1 MAYDP
6 NALSLVTESP
16 LQGAG
21 QQWQYITA
29 VDNQAAVNTA
39 NYFSDAVAKKLL
51 VNDTINYTASDKSW
65 TAKVTVVAAAGATLS
80 TGIQTS

>member
-21 QQWQYITA
+21 QQWQYITSA
-29 VDNQAAVNTA
+29 DNQATVNAA
-39 NYFSDAVAKKLL
+39 NYFSDALAKKML
-51 VNDTINYTASDKSW
+51 VNDTVNYTASDKSW

>member
-16 LQGAG
+16 LNGAG

-29 VDNQAAVNTA
+29 ADAQATVNAA
-39 NYFSDAVAKKLL
+39 NYFSDALNKGMK
-51 VNDTINYTASDKSW
+51 VNDTVFYTASDKSW

>member
-16 LQGAG
+16 IQGAG
-21 QQWQYITA
+21 QQWQYITS
-29 VDNQAAVNTA
+29 VDAQATVNAA
-39 NYFSDAVAKKLL
+39 NYFSDALSKGLK
-51 VNDTINYTASDKSW
+51 VNDTVNYTASDKSW
-65 TAKVTVVAAAGATLS
+65 TAKVSAVVAAGATLT

>member
-21 QQWQYITA
+21 QQWQYITS